1 MGISGLPIFFA
12 FKRAPFKGG
21 SLLQLGALYKAG
33 KGKKGKQ
40 QIEAAQR
47 EADGAD
53 DGRSGEQ
60 VYGLPGWLG
69 SNTTWIICKIGIEYT
84 TGSNWLFRGKSI
96 IWGLYDIGDYDIG
109 FEGMN
114 NQTLL
119 FFGGTFFLK
128 NL

>member
-1 MGISGLPIFFA
+1 MGISGVPIYLLSQGLLLN
-12 FKRAPFKGG
+12 GG

-53 DGRSGEQ
+53 YGLFGEQ

-69 SNTTWIICKIGIEYT
+69 SNTTWIIRLGLNILV
-84 TGSNWLFRGKSI
+84 TGWLFRGLHYMGI
-96 IWGLYDIGDYDIG
+96 IYMTSLGI
-109 FEGMN
+109 M
-114 NQTLL
+114 TLA
-119 FFGGTFFLK
+119 
-128 NL
+128 